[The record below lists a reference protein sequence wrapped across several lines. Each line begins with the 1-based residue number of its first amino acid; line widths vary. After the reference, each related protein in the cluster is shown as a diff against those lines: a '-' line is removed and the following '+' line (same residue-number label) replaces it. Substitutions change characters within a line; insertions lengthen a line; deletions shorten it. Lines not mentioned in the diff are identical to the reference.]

1 MASQREG
8 RITVLMSYCRL
19 KTFFKNEIKDWSC
32 DPLHGSE
39 IYFYS
44 EIYMTHLYKIE
55 NTNGVGTDSVNTLDF
70 RVPHDKIR

>member
-32 DPLHGSE
+32 DRKLAT

-55 NTNGVGTDSVNTLDF
+55 NTKGVGTDSVNTLDL
-70 RVPHDKIR
+70 RVPHDKIC